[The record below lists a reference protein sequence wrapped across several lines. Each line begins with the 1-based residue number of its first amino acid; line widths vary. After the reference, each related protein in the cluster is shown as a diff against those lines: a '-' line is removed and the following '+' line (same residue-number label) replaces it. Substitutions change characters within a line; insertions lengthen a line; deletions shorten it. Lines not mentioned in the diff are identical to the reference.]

1 MYTVLIQS
9 KKTMESFL
17 RFYPLLSDT
26 IEAGELTTCQWI
38 KSGNTLETA
47 LPGLFDLIEKKN
59 TWRAIILQTELDGVD
74 EDNPTVGNNP
84 YDFLENLDRQG
95 LTIENGEIKDCKA
108 PLIRLTHML
117 GGMPAPEKE
126 FSEELEE
133 DTEKIPRVVY
143 KLVEEKE
150 KNGITPTKAHR
161 KWSEEHE
168 MKAPPPQE
176 IMIISAKYKPLAE
189 DQYSNIENSWK
200 HYTEAQS
207 SAFWKRNLYPHNCR
221 FLLFELD
228 RHGKMREQRDY
239 FKLWTA
245 IVLLTVNPSDPDVLQ
260 AHRLYSLDVSFKKA
274 ELQQKLQES
283 VDKLNKASYVLR
295 KSLEK
300 EEKKNMEENPELPK
314 YRIGVP
320 VSFAL
325 PRLSKLKFDTSQIP
339 LAPDT
344 DTEDLAVWNTYQ
356 RDASE
361 ELQLL
366 IRSADRYLDQA
377 AERLRYQSQYS
388 EEEVYPLTSYQE
400 EDLKNDLNTVYT
412 GILREREL
420 LPGGVTE
427 AKRRTDSA
435 EERVRERLLTRITA
449 KEVATAVL
457 LPVLLLLLSLAFGL
471 INSKSLYWLPVLIAA
486 AAAMLFV
493 TACIILSLQ
502 KKALVNEI
510 DAFQQTVQN
519 TASEITQNSGVFSR
533 FLSNISSHI
542 HGKSFLDVMHARKMR
557 RDNSYYLKVRN
568 IKAINLLLNKIDLW
582 STALHAQVDLQSS
595 QAMQYYD
602 EDPDVDY
609 DGLFSLQSVTRQ
621 PVPLNRSGSVVNAPF
636 DFVDHLEIEREE
648 VYECQ
653 TSPE

>member
-1 MYTVLIQS
+1 M
-9 KKTMESFL
+9 KTTAATL
-17 RFYPLLSDT
+17 GQILSVN
-26 IEAGELTTCQWI
+26 L
-38 KSGNTLETA
+38 A
-47 LPGLFDLIEKKN
+47 L
-59 TWRAIILQTELDGVD
+59 
-74 EDNPTVGNNP
+74 
-84 YDFLENLDRQG
+84 
-95 LTIENGEIKDCKA
+95 IKDVIINLVDNSIKA
-108 PLIRLTHML
+108 SSPGKRVWVSIKGNALSVRDEGIGIPEEDLNRIYERFFRVDKSRSREIGGTGLGLSITKSAILRHHGTISVESKEGEGTTFIVRIPLRYSAEPMELRVGKQRRQITRLLRGRKKSTV
-117 GGMPAPEKE
+117 EKE
-126 FSEELEE
+126 YV
-133 DTEKIPRVVY
+133 EKTIHVSR
-143 KLVEEKE
+143 
-150 KNGITPTKAHR
+150 R
-161 KWSEEHE
+161 
-168 MKAPPPQE
+168 
-176 IMIISAKYKPLAE
+176 KYKPLAE

-471 INSKSLYWLPVLIAA
+471 INSKSPYWLPVLIAA

-568 IKAINLLLNKIDLW
+568 IKAINLLLNKIDFW

-636 DFVDHLEIEREE
+636 DFADHLEIEREE